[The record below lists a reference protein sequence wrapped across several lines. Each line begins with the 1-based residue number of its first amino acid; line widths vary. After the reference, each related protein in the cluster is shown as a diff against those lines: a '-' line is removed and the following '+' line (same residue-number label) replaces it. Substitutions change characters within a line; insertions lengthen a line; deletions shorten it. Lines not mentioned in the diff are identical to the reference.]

1 MRFSSNNK
9 QDNYTMRSIS
19 SQGKKQPKAK
29 SFELRNIFLQL
40 SDDPRGQIGGQNALL
55 AKGFIAEEAAG
66 HALHKMTHIQIGNNV
81 NENIIR

>member
-29 SFELRNIFLQL
+29 SFELRNTFLQL
-40 SDDPRGQIGGQNALL
+40 SDDPHAQKHRTQHHPYDEKDAHNPQQ
-55 AKGFIAEEAAG
+55 EAYV
-66 HALHKMTHIQIGNNV
+66 HPY
-81 NENIIR
+81 E

>member
-9 QDNYTMRSIS
+9 QDYYTMRSIS

-40 SDDPRGQIGGQNALL
+40 TDNPRGQGCCSISAL
-55 AKGFIAEEAAG
+55 
-66 HALHKMTHIQIGNNV
+66 
-81 NENIIR
+81 

>member
-1 MRFSSNNK
+1 MIFSSNNQ

-40 SDDPRGQIGGQNALL
+40 SDDPRGQGCCSISAL
-55 AKGFIAEEAAG
+55 
-66 HALHKMTHIQIGNNV
+66 
-81 NENIIR
+81 